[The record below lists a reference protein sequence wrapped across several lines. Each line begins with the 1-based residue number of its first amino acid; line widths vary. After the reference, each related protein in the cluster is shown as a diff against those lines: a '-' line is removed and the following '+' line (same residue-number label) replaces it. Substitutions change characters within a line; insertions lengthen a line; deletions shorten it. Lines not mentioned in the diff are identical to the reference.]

1 MGTDGAI
8 GTLAR
13 VTLREVTVETLR
25 AVCKLSETLSPAQR
39 KMVADHAF
47 SIAEAHF
54 HPEAWYR
61 AIYAD
66 DVPVGF
72 LMLYDDPDEGEYF
85 LWRLMIGGPY
95 QRMGFGRRAM
105 DLLIEHVK
113 ARPGAVE
120 LLASCGEGDG
130 SPLGFYRHLGFEPN
144 GRRYDGELGLSLKL
158 GG

>member
-1 MGTDGAI
+1 MGPDSTI
-8 GTLAR
+8 EPRAR
-13 VTLREVTVETLR
+13 ITLREVTAETLR

-39 KMVADHAF
+39 KMVADNAF

-54 HPEAWYR
+54 QPKAWYR

-72 LMLYDDPDEGEYF
+72 LMLYDDPDQSDYF
-85 LWRLMIGGPY
+85 LWRLMIAGPY
-95 QRMGFGRRAM
+95 QRMGFGRRAI

-120 LLASCGEGDG
+120 LLASCGEGDA
-130 SPLGFYRHLGFEPN
+130 SPLGFYRRLGFEPN
-144 GRRYDGELGLSLKL
+144 GRRYDGELGLSLRL
-158 GG
+158 AS